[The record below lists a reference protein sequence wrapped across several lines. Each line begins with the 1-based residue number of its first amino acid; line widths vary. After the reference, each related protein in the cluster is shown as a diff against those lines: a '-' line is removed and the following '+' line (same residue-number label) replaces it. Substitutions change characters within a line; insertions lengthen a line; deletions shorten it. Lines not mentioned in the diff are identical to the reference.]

1 MVTAITAIDVL
12 VSCDAGREVVI
23 MATSL
28 VAIVVCNDD
37 SGNSCSSEDDF
48 ETRGSCGP
56 CGSGVVVFVWILE
69 TKYLSILAIG
79 SKRFVFAGFDNR
91 IHL

>member
-1 MVTAITAIDVL
+1 M
-12 VSCDAGREVVI
+12 

-28 VAIVVCNDD
+28 AASVVCNDD

-48 ETRGSCGP
+48 ETRGGCGGSCGP
-56 CGSGVVVFVWILE
+56 CGSSVVVFLWILE
-69 TKYLSILAIG
+69 TKYLSILAIR
-79 SKRFVFAGFDNR
+79 SKRFAFAGLDNR